1 MPQENR
7 SLTVLVRSD
16 HHGYWVEWNKDGETG
31 SLGPYED
38 TAMAEHVRTAKE
50 REFTENK
57 GDIDD
62 AKG

>member
-1 MPQENR
+1 MPNKNR
-7 SLTVLVRSD
+7 SVTVDVRSD
-16 HHGYWVEWNKDGETG
+16 KDGHWVEWNKDGETG

-50 REFTENK
+50 REFTKNK

-62 AKG
+62 P